1 MYVFGIVVATSDET
15 PIGRASEALRTELP
29 DVFPEFVFDFI
40 DPEGVELELD

>member
-1 MYVFGIVVATSDET
+1 MCLGSWSLRATKR